1 MFTDLDDLATALYVT
16 RDDFLVAHRSL
27 SRCETPAEPPRS
39 LEPVRGAGGAPSLVE
54 PVRGASRA
62 PCRNALPAK
71 RRA

>member
-39 LEPVRGAGGAPSLVE
+39 LSRCEAPAERRVE
-54 PVRGASRA
+54 T
-62 PCRNALPAK
+62 PCPRSEERNCQRVAVE
-71 RRA
+71 